1 MACWDETASERST
14 RYRSLAVHQHRSERE
29 EEKDRNGRGG
39 ICLVPGG
46 GKIKRKGGRGGYVGG
61 GEKKRKEKIK
71 NKNKEMGYV
80 GGGGKK
86 GKEKKII
93 III

>member
-1 MACWDETASERST
+1 MKWRRRGARGTVPWLCTST
-14 RYRSLAVHQHRSERE
+14 DQRE
-29 EEKDRNGRGG
+29 GEKDRNGRGG

-46 GKIKRKGGRGGYVGG
+46 GKIKRKGGRGGTWVVG
-61 GEKKRKEKIK
+61 KKKERK

-86 GKEKKII
+86 GKENNNNKI
-93 III
+93 

>member
-46 GKIKRKGGRGGYVGG
+46 GKIKRKGGRRLRGWW
-61 GEKKRKEKIK
+61 
-71 NKNKEMGYV
+71 
-80 GGGGKK
+80 GKK
-86 GKEKKII
+86 GERKKKK
-93 III
+93 